1 MERAREGRKR
11 RSTGRHRDTRGVTSL
26 VDPVVMDKG
35 HWVDFELTV
44 TGVDA
49 SLQGR
54 IGSFAERSVAS
65 VELGALRTNGIGAT
79 AREAAFGR
87 DLIISWSWKVA
98 DGRCRIRRSTAGW
111 TTIMSSRSPWCARRL
126 IFG

>member
-1 MERAREGRKR
+1 
-11 RSTGRHRDTRGVTSL
+11 
-26 VDPVVMDKG
+26 MDKG

-49 SLQGR
+49 SLQVR

-79 AREAAFGR
+79 AREALVAALAPLGNRMTTAVMSAPAMFGVSAR
-87 DLIISWSWKVA
+87 LLA
-98 DGRCRIRRSTAGW
+98 AGE
-111 TTIMSSRSPWCARRL
+111 
-126 IFG
+126 